1 MIKLFEKLSLNK
13 RLALSVFIL
22 GFIGIF
28 AGSPYKGSEVKV
40 DTKELAII
48 VESKVDHVQVS
59 ELADWII
66 QNKTDFRLIDLR
78 TEKEFNEYHIPNAEN
93 IPITGLEKEAIGR
106 NEKIVI
112 YSEGGIHSAQ
122 AWMLLRAKGYKGVYI
137 LFGGLEEWQEKIL
150 FPNLPDNATDEQK
163 RDFEKTKEIS
173 RFFGGTPSIGGLR
186 DIKKDTPKME
196 MPKIE
201 SPGGNPPGQ
210 PPTGGKK
217 KKEGC

>member
-1 MIKLFEKLSLNK
+1 MIKFFLKLSLNK
-13 RLALSVFIL
+13 QLALIAFML

-28 AGSPYKGSEVKV
+28 AGSPYKGSEVKL

-48 VESKVDHVQVS
+48 VEKTTDHVQVT

-78 TEKEFNEYHIPNAEN
+78 TEKEFNDYHIPNAEN
-93 IPITGLEKEAIGR
+93 ITITGLETAAIGR
-106 NEKIVI
+106 NEKIVL

-137 LFGGLEEWQEKIL
+137 LFGGLEQWQGKIL
-150 FPNLPDNATDEQK
+150 FPNLPENAAEEQK
-163 RDFEKTKEIS
+163 KEFEKTKEIS
-173 RFFGGTPSIGGLR
+173 KFFGGSPTIGGSSEV
-186 DIKKDTPKME
+186 KKDMQKMDMPKMQ
-196 MPKIE
+196 
-201 SPGGNPPGQ
+201 SPGGNTPGQ
-210 PPTGGKK
+210 PPAGKK